1 MFCQKCMM
9 FWGEN
14 VYAHLAIRICMHH
27 AYAYAC
33 MLRTPMFDQTVKLD
47 VRICSMGM
55 LAYANGLMERNDDGW
70 WYPRARVR
78 VNNILNILL

>member
-1 MFCQKCMM
+1 MM
-9 FWGEN
+9 FGGEN
-14 VYAHLAIRICMHH
+14 VYSHLAIRICVHH
-27 AYAYAC
+27 
-33 MLRTPMFDQTVKLD
+33 LRTPMFDQTVKLD